1 VSETAQQAARSRQ
14 GYRIELAPTP
24 EQCVRLAQHAGLAR
38 VAENFY
44 LEKIRAA
51 LAQRAAE
58 QTYGVAEAELT
69 RVPWTAPQ
77 LEALWR
83 AAHPDRYPWFRAE
96 GLSSRVPKEAARCR
110 ANALKNW
117 VASRAGTRKGPKVG
131 FPTWRKRRHG
141 GRFRYDADR
150 AKPRDARAVA
160 LPGIGTVTTREDMT
174 WLTERI
180 MAGSA
185 RVLGATVKEQ
195 AGRWWI
201 SFQLDLD
208 RTALNASR
216 TAPEGAAACGLDLGL
231 TVFAT
236 LTNDDGTTEEICAPK
251 PLKRSLRRLG
261 RANRAL
267 ARKADGSANRAR
279 QARKLAALHLKIAH
293 QRADFLHQ
301 TSSRLARTKRAIA
314 IETLHIAGMVKNHR
328 LARAIH
334 DAGWGEFSRQLRYK
348 TTWYGAHLHAADR
361 WFASSKTC
369 SECKRVHRALAL
381 AERTWTCAGC
391 GTTHDREVNAST
403 NLLTD
408 MIEALEALDPQR
420 GQAAA

>member
-1 VSETAQQAARSRQ
+1 
-14 GYRIELAPTP
+14 
-24 EQCVRLAQHAGLAR
+24 LAQHAGLAR

-58 QTYGVAEAELT
+58 VSYGVAEAELT
-69 RVPWTAPQ
+69 RVPWSAPQ

-83 AAHPDRYPWFRAE
+83 AAHPIRFPWFTAE

-110 ANALKNW
+110 ASALKNW
-117 VASRAGTRKGPKVG
+117 VASRAGKRKGRKVG
-131 FPTWRKRRHG
+131 FPAWRKRRDG

-150 AKPRDARAVA
+150 AKPADARTVKLPGVGAVA
-160 LPGIGTVTTREDMT
+160 TREDMS
-174 WLTERI
+174 WLTGRI
-180 MAGSA
+180 VAGTA
-185 RVLGATVKEQ
+185 RVLGATVKER

-216 TAPEGAAACGLDLGL
+216 TAPAEAAACGLDLGL

-236 LTNDDGTTEEICAPK
+236 LTNDDGTTEEIHAPK
-251 PLKRSLRRLG
+251 PLTRSLARLA

-267 ARKADGSANRAR
+267 ARKQDSSANRAR
-279 QARKLAALHLKIAH
+279 QARKVAILHLKIAH

-314 IETLHIAGMVKNHR
+314 IETLHITGMVKNRR
-328 LARAIH
+328 LARAIG
-334 DAGWGEFSRQLRYK
+334 DAGWGEFTRQLRYK
-348 TTWYGAHLHAADR
+348 TNWYGAHLHTADR

-369 SECKRVHRALAL
+369 SECKRVHRGLAL
-381 AERTWTCAGC
+381 AERIWTCAGC
-391 GTTHDREVNAST
+391 GTTHDREINAST

-408 MIEALEALDPQR
+408 MLEAREALGLER
-420 GQAAA
+420 GWVAA

>member
-1 VSETAQQAARSRQ
+1 MSETVQQTARSLQ

-58 QTYGVAEAELT
+58 QTYGVAEEELT

-83 AAHPDRYPWFRAE
+83 TAHPDRFPWFIAE

-110 ANALKNW
+110 ASALKNW
-117 VASRAGTRKGPKVG
+117 VASRAGKYKGPKVG
-131 FPTWRKRRHG
+131 FPVWRKRRDG
-141 GRFRYDADR
+141 SRFRYDADR
-150 AKPRDARAVA
+150 AKPADARTVS
-160 LPGIGTVTTREDMT
+160 LPGIGKVATREDMS
-174 WLTERI
+174 WLTGRI
-180 MAGSA
+180 EAGDA
-185 RVLGATVKEQ
+185 RVLGATVKER

-201 SFQLDLD
+201 SFQLDVD

-216 TAPEGAAACGLDLGL
+216 TAPAGADACGLDLGL

-236 LTNDDGTTEEICAPK
+236 LRNDDGTTEEIQAPK
-251 PLKRSLRRLG
+251 PLKRALRKLA

-267 ARKADGSANRAR
+267 VRKAEGSANRAR
-279 QARKLAALHLKIAH
+279 QARKVAALHLKVAH

-301 TSSRLARTKRAIA
+301 TTTWLARTKRAIA
-314 IETLHIAGMVKNHR
+314 VETLHIAGMMKNHR
-328 LARAIH
+328 LARAIQ
-334 DAGWGEFSRQLRYK
+334 DAGWGEFIRQLRYK
-348 TTWYGAHLHAADR
+348 TIWYGAYLHAVDR

-369 SECKRVHRALAL
+369 SECKRVHRGLAL
-381 AERTWTCAGC
+381 ADRQWACVGC
-391 GTTHDREVNAST
+391 GAVHDREVNAST
-403 NLLTD
+403 NLLDD
-408 MIEALEALDPQR
+408 MLPVLEALELER
-420 GQAAA
+420 GQVAA